1 MDSSDLFMPHN
12 NDDNGDGGD
21 ARGSGGV
28 RAFEPLFCPH
38 PPHHTRVHALS
49 TPRPAALQGRD
60 LCLCDDDAGD
70 NGTLNQAHALAD
82 SLGETVRACAVRS
95 PCGVPLATWSP
106 LPGGQ
111 MTLTLNAQS

>member
-21 ARGSGGV
+21 AHGSGGV

-38 PPHHTRVHALS
+38 PPRHMCVHALS
-49 TPRPAALQGRD
+49 TLRPAALQGRD
-60 LCLCDDDAGD
+60 LCLCGDDAGD
-70 NGTLNQAHALAD
+70 NGTLNRAHALAD

-95 PCGVPLATWSP
+95 PCGVPWVIWSP
-106 LPGGQ
+106 PPGGQ